1 MNSFLRRIGRRLFDA
16 PYLLLS
22 LTMLFWAGN
31 AVVGRYVAGH
41 VPPVAL
47 GTLRWIVAT
56 AVISGF
62 AWPRLRDDWPTIR
75 AHMPF
80 LLLLSVA
87 GISVFNT
94 LTYYA
99 LQFTESI
106 NATLLQSVGP
116 ILVAA
121 FSFLLWRER
130 LRPLQIVGLLVAFV
144 GVAIIIARGD
154 VAALLALHFNPGDL
168 FLIAAIASYAL
179 YSALLRRRPA
189 IHPLSFVTV
198 TMGIGG
204 IVLLPVLG
212 AEIATGY
219 TLSFDL
225 LTVFAIAYVVLFP
238 SLLAHF
244 FFYRGVELVGANR
257 AAPLMYLVPIFG
269 AVLAMIFLS
278 ERVRLYHVIAFALV
292 FAGILFATRAPRAK
306 ATAA

>member
-1 MNSFLRRIGRRLFDA
+1 M
-16 PYLLLS
+16 
-22 LTMLFWAGN
+22 
-31 AVVGRYVAGH
+31 
-41 VPPVAL
+41 
-47 GTLRWIVAT
+47 
-56 AVISGF
+56 
-62 AWPRLRDDWPTIR
+62 
-75 AHMPF
+75 
-80 LLLLSVA
+80 
-87 GISVFNT
+87 
-94 LTYYA
+94 
-99 LQFTESI
+99 
-106 NATLLQSVGP
+106 
-116 ILVAA
+116 
-121 FSFLLWRER
+121 
-130 LRPLQIVGLLVAFV
+130 RPLQIVGLLVAFV

-179 YSALLRRRPA
+179 YSALLQRRPA
-189 IHPLSFVTV
+189 MHPLSFVTV

-269 AVLAMIFLS
+269 AVLAMIFLG

>member
-47 GTLRWIVAT
+47 GTLRWIVA
-56 AVISGF
+56 AALIAGF
-62 AWPRLRDDWPTIR
+62 AWPHLRADWPTIR
-75 AHMPF
+75 THMPF

-168 FLIAAIASYAL
+168 FLIAAMASYAL

-225 LTVFAIAYVVLFP
+225 LTMFAIAYVVLFP

-269 AVLAMIFLS
+269 AVLAMIFLG

-292 FAGILFATRAPRAK
+292 FAGIMFATRAPRAK